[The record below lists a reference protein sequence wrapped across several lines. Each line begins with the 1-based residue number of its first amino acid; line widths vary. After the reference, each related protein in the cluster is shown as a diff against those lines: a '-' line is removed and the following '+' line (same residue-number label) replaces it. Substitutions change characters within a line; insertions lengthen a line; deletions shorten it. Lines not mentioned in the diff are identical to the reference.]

1 MSRVWINLAFLLA
14 SPLLCWSLAAAAER
28 SELQDVLRQ
37 CQAAY
42 HRLVDYRGMVRH
54 EVSEGGKT
62 LREDEIEVTFR
73 KPSFLL
79 LRWQSG
85 LFKGTTLLARP
96 SWNRGNLLIQ
106 PGGWF
111 DFLTL
116 SIAPTEV
123 GEPFAPGL
131 KDLSEWLTALT
142 LLAQR
147 SATDRSLRQV
157 ELRVNDPNL
166 PEGHVLLAVP
176 AFLVPFRDNSVSA
189 YEFIIERGTGVP
201 KELVLRGAAGEVRQR
216 TTYQEVQI
224 NLGVSSSAFDWEEKA
239 GGVRSLP
246 RDEAEIDVRG
256 FIQNWQHRYLEITNY
271 TGEWMLEERWGEL
284 LRRSFATF
292 KFRNPFDV
300 YLSWES
306 GENGGRREALFRQGW
321 NNGRVRVRTS
331 FGGIPLIGDLE
342 PDGYLARWGY
352 HHPLTEFGL
361 NRLVEVLQ
369 DQLLQEWLRGELG
382 VHFRGLQD
390 CAGQPCYGIE
400 FTFSR
405 TPENDN
411 TAARVV
417 TYWDIAARLPVRY
430 EEYDWAGRLRERQE
444 FRQLRLNTTLRD
456 VDFDP
461 ANPTYGFLVFPQA
474 PQLDRFLTGR
484 E

>member
-1 MSRVWINLAFLLA
+1 MLLLA
-14 SPLLCWSLAAAAER
+14 PLLVCSRPADAEQR
-28 SELQDVLRQ
+28 TELQEVLRQ
-37 CQAAY
+37 CQTAY
-42 HRLVDYRGMVRH
+42 YRLVDYRGVVRH
-54 EVSEGGKT
+54 EVSEGGKM

-85 LFKGTTLLARP
+85 LFKGTTLLSRP

-106 PGGWF
+106 LGGWF

-116 SIAPTEV
+116 SISPTEV

-147 SATDRSLRQV
+147 SVTDRSMRQV
-157 ELRVNDPNL
+157 ELRTNDPSL
-166 PEGHVLLAVP
+166 SEGQVLLVVP
-176 AFLVPFRDNSVSA
+176 AFLIPFRDNSVST
-189 YEFIIERGTGVP
+189 YEFVIERGTGTP
-201 KELVLRGAAGEVRQR
+201 MELMLRGAAGDVRQR
-216 TTYQEVQI
+216 ITYRDLQI
-224 NLGVSSSAFDWEEKA
+224 NIGVPSSAFDWEEKA
-239 GGVRSLP
+239 GNIRSLP

-256 FIQNWQHRYLEITNY
+256 FIQNWQHRYLEITDY
-271 TGEWMLEERWGEL
+271 TGEWMLEERWGEI
-284 LRRSFATF
+284 LRRSFAAF
-292 KFRNPFDV
+292 KFRKPFDV
-300 YLSWES
+300 YLAWES
-306 GENGGRREALFRQGW
+306 GEKGGRREALFRQGW

-331 FGGIPLIGDLE
+331 LGGIPLIGDLE

-352 HHPLTEFGL
+352 HHPLTDFGL

-369 DQLLQEWLRGELG
+369 EQLLREWLRGELG
-382 VHFRGLQD
+382 VHFRGLHD
-390 CAGQPCYGIE
+390 CVGQPCYAIE

-405 TPENDN
+405 TPDN
-411 TAARVV
+411 EKMAARVV
-417 TYWDIAARLPVRY
+417 TYWDLAARLPVRY
-430 EEYDWAGRLRERQE
+430 EEYDWADRLREQQE

-456 VDFDP
+456 LDFDA
-461 ANPTYGFLVFPQA
+461 ANPTYGFLVFPHA